1 MVGLDLTPL
10 YLSLYI
16 SLLTSFFMCIIGIPL
31 AWILSYYRNFII
43 NFLEILIF
51 LPLVLPPTIIG
62 FYILILLNPNT
73 LIGKGWF
80 FIFNSNLLFSTSG
93 LVLSSII
100 YSLPFFIQPVK
111 IAFNKM
117 HINLINHSMILQF
130 SFFKI
135 FFKVILPF
143 IKNSVITGS
152 ILTFSHTLGEFGVIL
167 MIGGNIPGKTQVISI
182 AIYESV
188 ETFNYI
194 LTYKLSI
201 LVIILSIFILYFLLK
216 VNKNES

>member
-1 MVGLDLTPL
+1 MVNIDLTPL

-16 SLLTSFFMCIIGIPL
+16 SFLTSFFMCLIGIPL
-31 AWILSYYRNFII
+31 AWVLSKYKNLFV

-73 LIGKGWF
+73 FIGKTWF
-80 FIFNSNLLFSTSG
+80 IIFNSDLLFSTSG
-93 LVLSSII
+93 LVLSSIV
-100 YSLPFFIQPVK
+100 YSFPFFIQPVK

-117 HINLINHSMILQF
+117 NLNVINHAMILQF
-130 SFFKI
+130 SYFKI
-135 FFKVILPF
+135 FFKIILPF
-143 IKNSVITGS
+143 IKNSIVTGS

-167 MIGGNIPGKTQVISI
+167 MIGGNIPGKTKVISI

-188 ETFNYI
+188 ETFNYF
-194 LTYKLSI
+194 LTYKLSF
-201 LVIILSIFILYFLLK
+201 LVVILSIFILYFLLK
-216 VNKNES
+216 FNKNDY